1 MNLGRLSLRWR
12 ILILTSAV
20 LTAMLIAGL
29 LLVLAESLHDS
40 EREFR
45 EDANSISMALLPMLQ
60 NSLVVG
66 DLATVQQSF
75 DAQVKQGTVHRLTL
89 SSPDRKTLILEAIE
103 TIDPGRPLLPPQWFI
118 DLLPVQDFTQT
129 QPVVVGGTDYG
140 HLSIEMSQ
148 SRLLMPL
155 WQTVRKMLVIGAL
168 TLLASLLLLGL
179 VVGAG
184 LAPLQLVTD
193 SARRLAA
200 GNWSEPLPPVT
211 VPEMAVVIEAFNQMA
226 TAVNR
231 RQNDLI
237 RARDAAEAAN
247 RAKAIFLA
255 TMSHE
260 IRTPMNG
267 VIGMSDLLLTTELTE
282 EQKGYVALV
291 KSSAATLLS
300 ILNDILDYSKIDAG
314 RLSLEVV
321 PFDLRE
327 LVHQVLGLFASSCYD
342 KGLTTGVA
350 IDPQLPA
357 RLSGDPMRLR
367 QILTNLIG
375 NAVKFTHQGHI
386 DVRVDAAPVV
396 DGRCRLTIAVAD
408 TGIGIPA
415 DKLAGIFEPFSQV
428 DGSYTRR
435 YGGTGLGLAICRN
448 LVSLMGG
455 EIRAVSAPQAGT
467 TVSFDISLP
476 VAAGQTAT
484 VENPEFADPAATRV
498 PRVLVAEDVSVNQTL
513 IATLLNKRGYQV
525 ALARDGAEAI
535 AACARQT
542 FDLILMDIKMPDIDG
557 LAATQHLRQKEA
569 ASGRRTPIVAL
580 SAGGQPGDRDRCLQ
594 AGMDDFLA
602 KPFEPEG
609 FYAVI
614 DRHLG

>member
-20 LTAMLIAGL
+20 LTAMLAAGL
-29 LLVLAESLHDS
+29 LLVLAQNLNDS

-45 EDANSISMALLPMLQ
+45 DDAKSIAMALLPMLQ

-75 DAQVKQGTVHRLTL
+75 DAQVKQGNVHRLAL
-89 SSPDRKTLILEAIE
+89 SAPDTRTTMVEAVE
-103 TIDPGRPLLPPQWFI
+103 PVDPARPLLPPQWFI
-118 DLLPVQDFTQT
+118 DLLPVQDFTET
-129 QPVVVGGTDYG
+129 QPIIAGGTDYG
-140 HLSIEMSQ
+140 HLTIQMSQ
-148 SRLLMPL
+148 ARLLMPL
-155 WQTVRKMLVIGAL
+155 WQTTRKMFVIGTV

-231 RQNDLI
+231 RQNELI

-267 VIGMSDLLLTTELTE
+267 VIGMSDLLLTTDLTE
-282 EQKGYVALV
+282 EQKGYLSLV

-321 PFDLRE
+321 PFDLRD
-327 LVHQVLGLFASSCYD
+327 LVHQVLGLFASSCHD

-350 IDPQLPA
+350 IDPQVPA
-357 RLSGDPMRLR
+357 QLAGDPMRLR

-375 NAVKFTHQGHI
+375 NAVKFTQQGHI
-386 DVRVDAAPVV
+386 DVRIDAAPTA
-396 DGRCRLTIAVAD
+396 DGKCRLTIAVSD
-408 TGIGIPA
+408 TGIGIPP

-448 LVSLMGG
+448 LVQLMAG
-455 EIRAVSAPQAGT
+455 EIRAVSTPQQGT
-467 TVSFDISLP
+467 TVSFDITLPLVAAQTGEAILP
-476 VAAGQTAT
+476 VAEAPRT
-484 VENPEFADPAATRV
+484 V

-525 ALARDGAEAI
+525 TLARDGAEAI
-535 AACARQT
+535 AACARQS

-557 LAATQHLRQKEA
+557 VTATLHLRQKEA
-569 ASGRRTPIVAL
+569 ATGRRTPIVAL
-580 SAGGQPGDRDRCLQ
+580 SAGAQPGDREKCLQ
-594 AGMDDFLA
+594 AGMDDFLG

-614 DRHLG
+614 DRHIA